1 MHGPRRARR
10 PHLALQQLESR
21 DTPNGTMTASIAGG
35 VLTLTG
41 DDLDNSIEVQQT
53 GPGSITI
60 SGVNTTIQGGTI
72 FTGVNSIVA
81 NLADG
86 NDVAA
91 LFGAVDLD
99 FDALPDFIL
108 PGAVTINTGDGS
120 NVFGL
125 TGNGKIQVGSFS
137 YTGGDGPDAV
147 QVFGGVGKGSKVV
160 GNMSVAVG
168 IGFNSQGPIYA
179 DTTINL
185 NNLEIDGLAGLKV
198 TGLDGPEV
206 LNLTDVTVARALTA
220 DGGADNL
227 TVSITGGAFGTVNL
241 KSAGPSAGYSTNALT
256 LTATGTHVTGLVTMK
271 SATGAALY
279 LAGAE
284 TGPITFMSGNGGAG
298 GGFVEVDA
306 GTSTVHGNLKM
317 TGSRLS
323 VYTRTGGFLNVDRA
337 LSLVGT
343 GSVDLSL
350 TDGSNVTAGTVT
362 LSGANGASFF
372 SSVGALAPVLTV
384 NGAMT
389 LRGWTADFDQVGGDV
404 QIDGKLSVMATTHAS
419 FRSDVPYGF
428 NAPRANLKAGS
439 LLLQG
444 RSADYTQIESD
455 ATFATGLSVIA
466 KEDAA
471 ISAYGRDQIE
481 DPANPGTYDPSIGS
495 TITVTSGARS
505 AERTSVS

>member
-1 MHGPRRARR
+1 M
-10 PHLALQQLESR
+10 
-21 DTPNGTMTASIAGG
+21 
-35 VLTLTG
+35 
-41 DDLDNSIEVQQT
+41 
-53 GPGSITI
+53 
-60 SGVNTTIQGGTI
+60 
-72 FTGVNSIVA
+72 
-81 NLADG
+81 
-86 NDVAA
+86 
-91 LFGAVDLD
+91 
-99 FDALPDFIL
+99 
-108 PGAVTINTGDGS
+108 
-120 NVFGL
+120 
-125 TGNGKIQVGSFS
+125 
-137 YTGGDGPDAV
+137 
-147 QVFGGVGKGSKVV
+147 
-160 GNMSVAVG
+160 
-168 IGFNSQGPIYA
+168 
-179 DTTINL
+179 
-185 NNLEIDGLAGLKV
+185 

-206 LNLTDVTVARALTA
+206 LNLTDVTVAHALTA

-227 TVSITGGAFGTVNL
+227 TVSITGGTFGTVNL

-256 LTATGTHVTGLVTMK
+256 LTATGTHVSGLVTMK

-306 GTSTVHGNLKM
+306 GTSTVHGNLKL

-362 LSGANGASFF
+362 VSGANGASFS

-389 LRGWTADFDQVGGDV
+389 LRGWTADFYQVGGEV
-404 QIDGKLSVMATTHAS
+404 VIAGKLSVVATTHAS

-439 LLLQG
+439 LLLQC

-466 KEDAA
+466 KEDAS
-471 ISAYGRDQIE
+471 ISAYGREQIE

-495 TITVTSGARS
+495 TIKVTTGSLLLPSGVSS
-505 AERTSVS
+505 AEMFQGDGVLTLGGGMTILAPGGSASYRADVGGGFNAPAPKLDMTAGNVLIRGRAADFRFAGGVATVGGRVTVLGRDAQLRVDFGETSTSTSTTPTCSRHSRPGR